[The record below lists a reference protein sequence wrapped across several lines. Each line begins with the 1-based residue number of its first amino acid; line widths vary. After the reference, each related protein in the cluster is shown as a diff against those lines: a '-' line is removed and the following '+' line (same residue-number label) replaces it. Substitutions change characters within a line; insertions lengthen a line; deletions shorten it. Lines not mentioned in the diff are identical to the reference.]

1 VEGHTDSAGDNLY
14 NQAMSERRSDAV
26 KAYLMAKLEEFRTIE
41 SVGFGE
47 EKPIANNETLQGREK
62 NRRIDI
68 VLLAPRS

>member
-1 VEGHTDSAGDNLY
+1 MWKGILILRVAIS
-14 NQAMSERRSDAV
+14 NQSLSERRSDAV
-26 KAYLMAKLEEFRTIE
+26 KTYLMAKLEMPRAVE

-68 VLLAPRS
+68 VLLVPQP

>member
-1 VEGHTDSAGDNLY
+1 MGTTSV
-14 NQAMSERRSDAV
+14 
-26 KAYLMAKLEEFRTIE
+26 E

-68 VLLAPRS
+68 VLLAPQS